1 MRLIIAKHRKRKGLT
16 QAELAALVGMKRS
29 ALAQYETGTSG
40 VPITALLSKL
50 AQALEVNV
58 GELFEQE
65 DREETLSEESVT
77 HA

>member
-40 VPITALLSKL
+40 VPLTALLGKL
-50 AQALEVNV
+50 AQALDISV
-58 GELFEQE
+58 GELFEQDDE
-65 DREETLSEESVT
+65 PLTPEPAEVR
-77 HA
+77 A